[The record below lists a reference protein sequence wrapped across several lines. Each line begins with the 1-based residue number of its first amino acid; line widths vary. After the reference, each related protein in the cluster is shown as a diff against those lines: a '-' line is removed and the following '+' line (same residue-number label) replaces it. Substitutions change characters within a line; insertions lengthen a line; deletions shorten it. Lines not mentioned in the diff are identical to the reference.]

1 MWKPVIAATAALAL
15 VGSTL
20 VYAQQQQGRAH
31 RHFNPDRFAR
41 VANSRIAAIKAGL
54 ELTPDQAAKWGPYQ
68 QSLEDLIQYR
78 VQRMQARQAQ
88 QQAGQQTGQ
97 AGQTDQAGQTG
108 PAAQTGQ
115 ASNPPAHR
123 GGGDPFA
130 RLSRRADAMTASSP
144 VLKKVAD
151 AGEPL
156 YQSLTDA
163 QKARFRVMTRLL
175 LPQLHLMGRRG
186 GQGGRGQ
193 NRHG

>member
-20 VYAQQQQGRAH
+20 VYAQQQQGHGH

-54 ELTPDQAAKWGPYQ
+54 ELTPDQLAKWGPYQ

-78 VQRMQARQAQ
+78 VQRMQARQA
-88 QQAGQQTGQ
+88 GQ
-97 AGQTDQAGQTG
+97 AEQTDQAGQTG
-108 PAAQTGQ
+108 QAAPTGQ

>member
-20 VYAQQQQGRAH
+20 VYAQQQQGRGH
-31 RHFNPDRFAR
+31 RPFNPDRFAR

-78 VQRMQARQAQ
+78 VQRMQARQAHQ
-88 QQAGQQTGQ
+88 QQAGQ

-108 PAAQTGQ
+108 QAAQTGQ

-156 YQSLTDA
+156 YQSLSAA
-163 QKARFRVMTRLL
+163 QQARFRVMTRLL

-186 GQGGRGQ
+186 GQGGSGQ

>member
-20 VYAQQQQGRAH
+20 VYAQQQSPGH

-41 VANSRIAAIKAGL
+41 IANARIAAIKAGL

-78 VQRMQARQAQ
+78 VQRMQARQAHQ
-88 QQAGQQTGQ
+88 QQAGQ
-97 AGQTDQAGQTG
+97 AGTTDQAG
-108 PAAQTGQ
+108 QTGQ

-130 RLSRRADAMTASSP
+130 RLSLRADAMTASSP
-144 VLKKVAD
+144 MLKKVAD

-156 YQSLTDA
+156 YQSLSDA

-175 LPQLHLMGRRG
+175 LPQLHLIGQPG
-186 GQGGRGQ
+186 GQGGREQ
-193 NRHG
+193 HRHG